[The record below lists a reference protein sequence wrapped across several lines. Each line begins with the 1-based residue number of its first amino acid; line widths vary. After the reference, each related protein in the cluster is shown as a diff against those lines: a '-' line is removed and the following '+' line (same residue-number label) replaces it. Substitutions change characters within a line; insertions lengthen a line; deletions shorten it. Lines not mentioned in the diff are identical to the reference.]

1 MCVVE
6 LNTAI
11 QMSSRTI
18 GENFAFLS
26 TQQYQLNKQQTLAS
40 IQPPLC
46 RDTGWARTGTF
57 SSVGSSSSKTTALS
71 SMRMVYLC
79 CTIYLICTNTIP
91 QFHSM
96 VYDFHSTHPTPT
108 PTVSHSNPTVSH
120 SVCSPGVVTVI
131 PHETSRTYVNGALIK
146 EPTELKTG
154 SRIILGNNHVF
165 RFTHPDQ
172 GRHTH
177 CSSCH
182 RLSPSCIQLKKFT
195 YLLCSS
201 LSSSL
206 ESSITQPTR

>member
-1 MCVVE
+1 
-6 LNTAI
+6 
-11 QMSSRTI
+11 MS
-18 GENFAFLS
+18 
-26 TQQYQLNKQQTLAS
+26 KKQTLAS

-46 RDTGWARTGTF
+46 PDTGWARMGTF
-57 SSVGSSSSKTTALS
+57 SSAGSSSSKTTAPS
-71 SMRMVYLC
+71 SMKMVYSIC
-79 CTIYLICTNTIP
+79 LICTNTIT

-96 VYDFHSTHPTPT
+96 VYDFHSIHPTPT

-120 SVCSPGVVTVI
+120 SICSPGVVMVI

-177 CSSCH
+177 TA
-182 RLSPSCIQLKKFT
+182 PPAIV
-195 YLLCSS
+195 S
-201 LSSSL
+201 LPLVFS
-206 ESSITQPTR
+206 